1 MKHKIILFLAAI
13 CLLFGCT
20 KNETQKPVT
29 MVFLPNESSDA
40 MKDARQAFME
50 IISEAIGR
58 PVEIKTTT
66 DYNIALEAIISGN
79 ADMAYIGAE
88 GYIKKSGHYTC
99 GYQFRAERYI
109 GRRFVL

>member
-20 KNETQKPVT
+20 KNETKKPVT

-50 IISEAIGR
+50 IISEAVHSPR
-58 PVEIKTTT
+58 S
-66 DYNIALEAIISGN
+66 N
-79 ADMAYIGAE
+79 YIRKCRHGLYRSR
-88 GYIKKSGHYTC
+88 GLYKC
-99 GYQFRAERYI
+99 P
-109 GRRFVL
+109 